1 MRRLHLQNAVSHVKP
16 LRDVNNCETDWLV
29 MGGPGFSYDE
39 YLIAVKLAATNIDE
53 HR

>member
-1 MRRLHLQNAVSHVKP
+1 MEL
-16 LRDVNNCETDWLV
+16 DVLCVGVANDRETDRLV

-53 HR
+53 H